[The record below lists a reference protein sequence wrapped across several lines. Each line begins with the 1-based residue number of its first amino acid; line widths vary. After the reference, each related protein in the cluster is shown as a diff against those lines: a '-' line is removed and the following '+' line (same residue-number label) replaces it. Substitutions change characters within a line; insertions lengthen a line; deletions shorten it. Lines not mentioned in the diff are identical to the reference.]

1 MSNTDPAESRPV
13 LPEGR
18 GKPVVLRTYRDIT
31 EAMVDRTALESAGI
45 QCFLY
50 EDNLIRLDWFV
61 SNALGGARLV
71 VSENDADDAT
81 KILNEKRPFDG

>member
-1 MSNTDPAESRPV
+1 VSKVDPDESESKMP
-13 LPEGR
+13 PGG

-50 EDNLIRLDWFV
+50 DDNLIRLDWFV
-61 SNALGGARLV
+61 SNAIGGAKLV
-71 VSENDADDAT
+71 VSENDAADAA
-81 KILNEKRPFDG
+81 KILAEASPLEE